1 MSREK
6 QETNFVSLI
15 FHQRGLR
22 LVPIAK
28 DGWCMWNAL
37 LLNYRAIATT
47 LTSYQR
53 LFSTP
58 RELAVAVFQFAATA
72 GFQHCNIDN
81 DAAKELSEQVQ
92 QSTARK
98 AFDRYIR
105 TPGLFTRRT
114 ADDTPF
120 QQYLD
125 SSYSWT
131 ARFLQCRIAVH
142 MITNVKQAPDA
153 WRLGE
158 IEYLIDGSIRDQQQQ
173 QPLEDGGAIIRV
185 FSHGAS
191 GAYHISRIC

>member
-1 MSREK
+1 
-6 QETNFVSLI
+6 
-15 FHQRGLR
+15 
-22 LVPIAK
+22 
-28 DGWCMWNAL
+28 MWNAL

-72 GFQHCNIDN
+72 GFQHHNIDN
-81 DAAKELSEQVQ
+81 EAAKELSDSVQ

-98 AFDRYIR
+98 VFDRYIR

-114 ADDTPF
+114 TGDTPF

-125 SSYSWT
+125 SAYSWT

-142 MITNVKQAPDA
+142 KIDNVIQAPND
-153 WRLGE
+153 WLLGE
-158 IEYLIDGSIRDQQQQ
+158 IEYLIDGSARDQQQQ
-173 QPLEDGGAIIRV
+173 PPPVDDGGAIIRV